1 MTTVVVGAGITGLAA
16 AVALRGADR
25 QVVVREASDRA
36 GGPVRTVRRDGFV
49 LEQGP
54 QSVRGG
60 APEVARLLDHLR
72 MQQRVVKASPAAS
85 ARFLLSRGQLV
96 RVGGSPRTLAR
107 LMRKRDVAR
116 MMLEPLIPR
125 GGVPEESVRDFVCR
139 RIGEGA
145 TEALLGPVIAGIYG
159 GDPSRI
165 EASSGLSKVW
175 SWERERGSLFR
186 GAMASP
192 KAVEPKGSFTF
203 VHGMQELIDALAS
216 TAGPDLHLSD
226 GVERI
231 ERDGARFRLHTAEGE
246 HLVADRVVMTCAPDV
261 AGRLLPE
268 LSPPSLPVA
277 KVVAIHLGY
286 RTADV
291 GSPAQGFGWLAH
303 ERELP
308 DVLGCLWVS
317 STFPSHAPPGTQLY
331 RLMVGGARDPSAA
344 TRSDDELVARARQV
358 LADVQGIRAEPV
370 LVDVSRP
377 PGIPQYPAGWG
388 SFLARARAL
397 PGLAFA
403 GWSWGGIGVAD
414 GITAAWGLTR

>member
-36 GGPVRTVRRDGFV
+36 GGPVRTVRRDGWV

-54 QSVRGG
+54 QSIRGG
-60 APEVARLLDHLR
+60 APEVGRLLDLLR
-72 MQQRVVKASPAAS
+72 MQQRVVKASPAAA
-85 ARFLLSRGQLV
+85 ARFLLSRGRLV
-96 RVGGSPRTLAR
+96 KVGGNPRALAR

-116 MMLEPLIPR
+116 MMLEPVVPR
-125 GGVPEESVRDFVCR
+125 GGVPEESVRDFVRR

-165 EASSGLSKVW
+165 EASSGLSKIW
-175 SWERERGSLFR
+175 RWEQEHGSLFR
-186 GAMASP
+186 GALAAP
-192 KAVEPKGSFTF
+192 KATEPKGSFTF
-203 VHGMQELIDALAS
+203 VHGMQELIDALGA

-226 GVERI
+226 AVERI
-231 ERDGARFRLHTAEGE
+231 ERVGDGFRVHTADGE
-246 HLVADRVVMTCAPDV
+246 RLAADRVVLTCPPHV
-261 AGRLLPE
+261 AGRLVPE
-268 LSPPSLPVA
+268 LSPPELPVA
-277 KVVAIHLGY
+277 RVVAIHLGY
-286 RTADV
+286 RTSDV
-291 GSPAQGFGWLAH
+291 GPPAQGFGWLAH
-303 ERELP
+303 RRELP

-344 TRSDDELVARARQV
+344 DRSDEALVARARQV

-377 PGIPQYPAGWG
+377 AGIPQYPAGWG
-388 SFLARARAL
+388 SFLTRARAI

-414 GITAAWGLTR
+414 GITAAFGLT